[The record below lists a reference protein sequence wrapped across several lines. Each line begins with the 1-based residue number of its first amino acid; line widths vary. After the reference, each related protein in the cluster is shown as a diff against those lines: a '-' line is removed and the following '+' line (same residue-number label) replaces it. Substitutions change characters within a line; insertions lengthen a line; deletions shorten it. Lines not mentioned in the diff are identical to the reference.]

1 MLAQAGGDREEIV
14 AATVSFEQLHRWE
27 PIFPWRDWRATH
39 QQPVSRLIAD
49 EFTKLADEF
58 TNLADQ

>member
-49 EFTKLADEF
+49 EFT
-58 TNLADQ
+58 NLADQ